1 MRIDRAE
8 VRNSCQHQGFGIE
21 ETIITQTVTE
31 VLFIAC
37 RCYLLYGGSKFM
49 KSLPKQTITFSL
61 FVQEIGYSIGIAD
74 EKYRHGMQTESYH
87 QQSDADGFQSSE
99 ELNGAVPWFHSL
111 KKRRL

>member
-1 MRIDRAE
+1 
-8 VRNSCQHQGFGIE
+8 
-21 ETIITQTVTE
+21 
-31 VLFIAC
+31 
-37 RCYLLYGGSKFM
+37 M

-61 FVQEIGYSIGIAD
+61 FVQEIGYSIGIA
-74 EKYRHGMQTESYH
+74 KYRHGMQTESYH